1 MTGGSGYDGGV
12 WCDDGGGPDDSGSS
26 SDNGC
31 LLMWNRKERNIEG
44 RTDVWMDG
52 RTRSLLGLLG
62 QLGTTLL

>member
-26 SDNGC
+26 NDDDC

-44 RTDVWMDG
+44 RTYGWMDG
-52 RTRSLLGLLG
+52 HEAYSAC
-62 QLGTTLL
+62 